1 MRISPVN
8 YQNRNQNQVN
18 GYNCNN
24 LKNSPISFGVSTD
37 ASGLIHYSDRGFKSI
52 VFHNNLPSG
61 QFEGLF
67 KNVDGKFIIYVE
79 PFEDFI
85 RLFIKESI
93 EAPKGLQRLL
103 PQKDPEF
110 YAMLPAK
117 NSEPFTVDQITDFL
131 TVAKVRRDVSGT

>member
-1 MRISPVN
+1 MRISPIN

-18 GYNCNN
+18 GYSCNN

-37 ASGLIHYSDRGFKSI
+37 ASGLRNFSNRDFKSI
-52 VFHNNLPSG
+52 VFHNKLPIG

-67 KNVDGKFIIYVE
+67 KNVDGEFVIYVE
-79 PFEDFI
+79 PFKDFI
-85 RLFIKESI
+85 RLSIQELI

-110 YAMLPAK
+110 YTMFPAK